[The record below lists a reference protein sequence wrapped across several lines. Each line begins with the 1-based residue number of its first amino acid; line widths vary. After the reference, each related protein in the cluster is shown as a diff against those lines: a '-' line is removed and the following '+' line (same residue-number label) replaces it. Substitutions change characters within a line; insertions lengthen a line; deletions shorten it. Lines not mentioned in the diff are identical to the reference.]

1 MKSFDIKTKVYF
13 GDNALDRLS
22 EIPYKKVLVITDPF
36 LAQSSMINLITDPL
50 KKGNIEYDIFQ
61 DVVPD
66 PPIEKISEGVK
77 KMLEYRP
84 EAIIAVGGGS
94 AIDSSKSIREF
105 AIRIEHYGDVGLIAI
120 PTTSGTGSEV
130 TSFAV
135 VSDPAEQRK

>member
-22 EIPYKKVLVITDPF
+22 EIPYKKVTGYYRPVSGTEQYD
-36 LAQSSMINLITDPL
+36 QSDHRSIE
-50 KKGNIEYDIFQ
+50 KKGHIEYDIFQ

-77 KMLEYRP
+77 KLLAYKP

-94 AIDSSKSIREF
+94 C
-105 AIRIEHYGDVGLIAI
+105 H
-120 PTTSGTGSEV
+120 
-130 TSFAV
+130 
-135 VSDPAEQRK
+135 